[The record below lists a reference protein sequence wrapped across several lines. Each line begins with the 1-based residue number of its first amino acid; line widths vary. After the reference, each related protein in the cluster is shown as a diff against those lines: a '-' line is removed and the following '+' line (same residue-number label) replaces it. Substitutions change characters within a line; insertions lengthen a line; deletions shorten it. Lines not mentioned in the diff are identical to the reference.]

1 MSDKKFF
8 VYHLTSII
16 YTTLF
21 LIISTTYWYFN
32 IRGIQDN
39 IDADLKQMAV
49 VSNEIKLD
57 NLKQLSDNE
66 TKYLNSYDVSLTN
79 QTNEKRKVKVY
90 IMKSNLNKNLTNN
103 YIKYQINDYNINSLN
118 MDGMIYLDNLN
129 SLEEKNI
136 NLKIWIS
143 DSYKGDINYQGY
155 IVVNS

>member
-39 IDADLKQMAV
+39 IDADLKQMAF

-143 DSYKGDINYQGY
+143 DSYIGDINYQGY

>member
-8 VYHLTSII
+8 VYHITSII

-66 TKYLNSYDVSLTN
+66 TKNLNSYDVSLTN

-118 MDGMIYLDNLN
+118 MDGMIYLDDLN

-143 DSYKGDINYQGY
+143 DSYIGDINYQGY

>member
-1 MSDKKFF
+1 MSDKKFL
-8 VYHLTSII
+8 VYHITSII

-66 TKYLNSYDVSLTN
+66 TKDLNSYDVSLTN

-118 MDGMIYLDNLN
+118 MDGMIYLDDLN

-143 DSYKGDINYQGY
+143 DSYIGDINYQGY

>member
-1 MSDKKFF
+1 MNNKKFF
-8 VYHLTSII
+8 VYHIKSII

-103 YIKYQINDYNINSLN
+103 YIKYQMNDYNINSLN

>member
-66 TKYLNSYDVSLTN
+66 TKYLNSYDVSLIN

-143 DSYKGDINYQGY
+143 DSYIGDINYQGY

>member
-57 NLKQLSDNE
+57 NLKQLNDNE

-143 DSYKGDINYQGY
+143 DSYIGDINYQGY

>member
-66 TKYLNSYDVSLTN
+66 TKYLNSYDVSLIN

-143 DSYKGDINYQGY
+143 DSYIGDNNYQGY

>member
-1 MSDKKFF
+1 MSDKKFL

-66 TKYLNSYDVSLTN
+66 TKDLNSYDVSLTN

-118 MDGMIYLDNLN
+118 MDGMIYLDDLN

-143 DSYKGDINYQGY
+143 DSYIGDINYQGY

>member
-8 VYHLTSII
+8 VYHLKYII
-16 YTTLF
+16 YTTLI

-66 TKYLNSYDVSLTN
+66 TKYLNSYDVSLIN

-143 DSYKGDINYQGY
+143 DSYIGDINYQGY

>member
-8 VYHLTSII
+8 IYHLTSII

-143 DSYKGDINYQGY
+143 DSYIGDINYQGY